1 MTENWFK
8 AGVFFACPYC
18 GQLSSETLIANAS
31 RDNPSAVAEGI
42 RKAVAPLICQRCKKL
57 APAGIQFEIGMND
70 LKPED
75 VAQLNLIGPPLPPFD
90 SSKPCPC
97 GLHGKTYG
105 ACCKDKGMN
114 ALGNAMLRGTSA
126 IRVPGARTTIL
137 SSTIMGDTRFRIV
150 WNGVWHYPQEETF
163 HQFLDA
169 LVVKTLGKD
178 WFEQQLLLPIKNQN
192 AIVRWRT
199 AILSLL
205 RKPGDADDAVSTGHT
220 LTGPAKAY
228 QCFGYDL
235 YWLQLVHR
243 LPESLIERLKDFQ
256 AFQGA
261 RYEVLIAAVFAR
273 AGFEIEWID
282 DAKVASKHPEFIA
295 THKKTNKKVGVETK
309 SRRRPGAMNY
319 IGTVTP
325 ETHLKGDVFDLY
337 DKAIQQAPE
346 GGIPFLIF
354 IDPNVPASMPKYAPA
369 YSSFPVETFPWMTE
383 IRDRL
388 VSGWNDASEPS
399 SESAVFITNFAF
411 YYGNDEEPSP
421 TGMCSF
427 FPSLKPKVSL
437 LGDPMIEE
445 MIDDLMYCLLHYAE
459 VPRQL

>member
-1 MTENWFK
+1 VPDNWFK
-8 AGVFFACPYC
+8 AEVSFACPQC
-18 GQLSSETLIANAS
+18 GQRISEVLIANAS
-31 RDNPSAVAEGI
+31 RHNPRAVAEGI
-42 RKAVAPLICQRCKKL
+42 RKVVAPLTCQRCKKP
-57 APAGIQFEIGMND
+57 APAGIRIDIGMND

-75 VAQLNLIGPPLPPFD
+75 VAKENLPIPQLQPFD
-90 SSKPCPC
+90 PSKPCPC

-105 ACCKDKGMN
+105 SCCKDQGIH
-114 ALGNAMLRGTSA
+114 AVGNAMLRGTTP
-126 IRVPGARTTIL
+126 ILVPGARTTIL
-137 SSTIMGDTRFRIV
+137 SSMIMGDTRFRIV
-150 WNGVWHYPQEETF
+150 WNGVWYYPQEETF

-169 LVVKTLGKD
+169 LVVKTLGKA
-178 WFEQQLLLPIKNQN
+178 WFEQQLMLPVKNQN

-199 AILSLL
+199 AMLSLL

-220 LTGPAKAY
+220 LTGPAKSY

-235 YWLQLVHR
+235 YWLQLVHQ
-243 LPESLIERLKDFQ
+243 LPESLTERLKDFQ

-273 AGFEIEWID
+273 AGFEIDWID
-282 DAKVASKHPEFIA
+282 DSKVIGKHPEFIA
-295 THKKTNKKVGVETK
+295 THKKTTKKVGVETK

-346 GGIPFLIF
+346 GGLPFLVF
-354 IDPNVPASMPKYAPA
+354 IDPNVPASMPNYAPA
-369 YSSFPVETFPWMTE
+369 YSSIPVETFPWMTE

-388 VSGWNDASEPS
+388 VSSWNDASEPS

-411 YYGNDEEPSP
+411 YYGNEEEPAP
-421 TGMCSF
+421 TGMCSY
-427 FPSLKPKVSL
+427 FPSLKPKVSV
-437 LGDPMIEE
+437 LGNP
-445 MIDDLMYCLLHYAE
+445 MIDDLMYCLLHYAL

>member
-1 MTENWFK
+1 MSDNWFK
-8 AGVFFACPYC
+8 AEVSFACPHC
-18 GQLSSETLIANAS
+18 GQRSSEVLIANAS
-31 RDNPSAVAEGI
+31 RHNPRGVAEGI
-42 RKAVAPLICQRCKKL
+42 QKAVAPLTCQRCKKP
-57 APAGIQFEIGMND
+57 APAGVRVDIGTND

-75 VAQLNLIGPPLPPFD
+75 VAKENLPIPPLPSFD
-90 SSKPCPC
+90 PSKPCPC
-97 GLHGKTYG
+97 GLYGKTYG
-105 ACCKDKGMN
+105 SCCREQGIH
-114 ALGNAMLRGTSA
+114 ALGNAMLRGTA
-126 IRVPGARTTIL
+126 PIIVPGARTKIA
-137 SSTIMGDTRFRIV
+137 SSMVMGDTRFLIV

-169 LVVKTLGKD
+169 LVVKTLGKE
-178 WFEQQLLLPIKNQN
+178 WFEQQRLLPVKNQN

-199 AILSLL
+199 AMLSLL

-228 QCFGYDL
+228 QCFVYDL

-282 DAKVASKHPEFIA
+282 DTKAVGKHPEFIA
-295 THKKTNKKVGVETK
+295 THKNTNKKVGVETK

-346 GGIPFLIF
+346 GGMPFLIF
-354 IDPNVPASMPKYAPA
+354 IDPNVPDSPPKGLQSYTDIPIDT
-369 YSSFPVETFPWMTE
+369 VPWMKE

-388 VSGWNDASEPS
+388 VSIWNNAAEPS
-399 SESAVFITNFAF
+399 PESAVLITNFAF
-411 YYGNDEEPSP
+411 YYGDDESPSP
-421 TGMCSF
+421 TGMAAY
-427 FPSLKPKVSL
+427 FPSLKPRVSL
-437 LGDPMIEE
+437 TWDQMME
-445 MIDDLMYCLLHYAE
+445 DLRYCLMNYDK